1 MGFSRHSETVGTMTL
16 AMKTDKRAAP
26 MGDPDGFLSAAAMW
40 LKPSATNTM
49 SQKAR
54 DLKAAGRD
62 IVALSAGE
70 PDFDTPTHVIAA
82 AHEAMK
88 AGHTKYAPVA
98 GIAELKQAIRA
109 KFAAENGLE
118 YRDDEVMVSTGGKQV
133 IANAMMATIDPGD
146 EVVIPAPYWVSYPE
160 LVSFCGGTPVTV
172 QAQAETGFLLTAA
185 DLEAAITPRTK
196 WLILNSPCNPSG
208 AVYSRAALADIA
220 EVLERHPKIHVLSD
234 DIYEHLIYSDVAFST
249 LAEVAPQLKS
259 RILTMNGVSKAY
271 AMTGWRIGYC
281 GGPAHL
287 IKAMSKIQGQ
297 TTSSAN
303 SIAQWAAVAALSGPQ
318 EYLAER
324 RESFRSRRDLVVGLL
339 RQADGLDCLIPEGAF
354 YVYPSCTGTFGKVS
368 AGGRAIDS
376 DQTFCEALL
385 EEQGVAVVYGAA
397 FGLPGHFRVSY
408 AAAESQL
415 RDACARIEN
424 FCKVLTGGNGLQ

>member
-1 MGFSRHSETVGTMTL
+1 MIISTQ
-16 AMKTDKRAAP
+16 ANKRTAP
-26 MGDPDGFLSAAAMW
+26 SGNPEGFLSAAATR
-40 LKPSATNTM
+40 LKPSATNTT

-54 DLKAAGRD
+54 DLKAAGHD

-82 AHEAMK
+82 AIDAMK
-88 AGHTKYAPVA
+88 AGYTKYAPVA
-98 GIAELKQAIRA
+98 GIPELKQAVRG
-109 KFAAENGLE
+109 KFALENGLD

-172 QAQAETGFLLTAA
+172 QAQAATGFLLTAT

-208 AVYSRAALADIA
+208 AVYSRDALADIA
-220 EVLERHPKIHVLSD
+220 EVLGRHPQIHILSD
-234 DIYEHLIYSDVAFST
+234 DIYEHLIYSDTPFST
-249 LAEVAPQLKS
+249 LAQVAPQLKN

-281 GGPAHL
+281 GGPSHL

-297 TTSSAN
+297 TTSGAN
-303 SIAQWAAVAALSGPQ
+303 SIAQWAAVAALTGPQ
-318 EYLAER
+318 ECLAER
-324 RESFRSRRDLVVGLL
+324 RESFRSRRDLVVDML
-339 RQADGLDCLIPEGAF
+339 RQAAGLECLVPDGAF
-354 YVYPSCTGTFGKVS
+354 YVYPSCANTFGKVS
-368 AGGRAIDS
+368 LSGRAIDS
-376 DQTFCEALL
+376 DQAFCEALL
-385 EEQGVAVVYGAA
+385 EEQGVAVVFGAA

-415 RDACARIEN
+415 RDACTRIAAFCSGLSSKESAR
-424 FCKVLTGGNGLQ
+424 

>member
-1 MGFSRHSETVGTMTL
+1 MTI
-16 AMKTDKRAAP
+16 AMKTDRQAKLTGEP
-26 MGDPDGFLSAAAMW
+26 EGVLSAAAMR
-40 LKPSATNTM
+40 LKPSATNTT

-70 PDFDTPTHVIAA
+70 PDFATPDHVIAA
-82 AHEAMK
+82 ALDAMK

-98 GIAELKQAIRA
+98 GIPALKQAVRA
-109 KFAAENGLE
+109 KFANENGLE

-160 LVSFCGGTPVTV
+160 LVSFCGGTPVIV
-172 QAQAETGFLLTAA
+172 QARAENGFLLSAA

-208 AVYSRAALADIA
+208 AVYPRAALADIA
-220 EVLERHPKIHVLSD
+220 KVLERHPKIHILSD
-234 DIYEHLIYSDVAFST
+234 DIYEHIIYSDVAFST
-249 LAEVAPQLKS
+249 LAEVAPQLKG
-259 RILTMNGVSKAY
+259 RTLTMNGVSKAY

-297 TTSSAN
+297 TTSGAN

-318 EYLAER
+318 DHLAER
-324 RESFRSRRDLVVGLL
+324 RDSFRARRDLVVGML
-339 RQADGLDCLIPEGAF
+339 RQAKGLECLVPEGAF
-354 YVYPSCTGTFGKVS
+354 YVYPSCSGTFGKVS
-368 AGGRAIDS
+368 PSGRRIET
-376 DQTFCEALL
+376 DQDFSEALL
-385 EEQGVAVVYGAA
+385 EEEGVAVVYGAA
-397 FGLPGHFRVSY
+397 FGLAGHFRVSY

-415 RDACARIEN
+415 REACARIEK
-424 FCKVLTGGNGLQ
+424 FCNGLTDKGGAR